1 MLIVSIFE
9 TEKFLNGYEYIVSR
23 YKMIS
28 TQIPSK
34 SMIKRIDVFYTLG
47 QGIVIS
53 ADVQSRTRKD
63 LIHYSRITIDPISL
77 KIVKESCSCEAGAF
91 HRKCWHLKVL
101 EQLISSEEIKEKIE
115 KARQEMMQIEEDI
128 ASWG

>member
-1 MLIVSIFE
+1 
-9 TEKFLNGYEYIVSR
+9 
-23 YKMIS
+23 MIS

-47 QGIVIS
+47 EGVIIS

-63 LIHYSRITIDPISL
+63 LIHYSRIAIDPISL

-101 EQLISSEEIKEKIE
+101 EQLMASEEIKEKIE
-115 KARQEMMQIEEDI
+115 KARSEMLAVEEDI
-128 ASWG
+128 ASWGMKDAGTESKRRRAVRSYQRYLSH

>member
-1 MLIVSIFE
+1 
-9 TEKFLNGYEYIVSR
+9 
-23 YKMIS
+23 MIS
-28 TQIPSK
+28 TQIPK
-34 SMIKRIDVFYTLG
+34 NPIKRLDVFYTLG

-77 KIVKESCSCEAGAF
+77 KIVKESCSCEAGSF
-91 HRKCWHLKVL
+91 GKKCWHLKTL
-101 EQLISSEEIKEKIE
+101 EQLMASEEIKEKIE
-115 KARQEMMQIEEDI
+115 KARQEMLAVEEDI

>member
-1 MLIVSIFE
+1 
-9 TEKFLNGYEYIVSR
+9 
-23 YKMIS
+23 MIS
-28 TQIPSK
+28 TQIPK
-34 SMIKRIDVFYTLG
+34 NPIKRLDVFYTLG

-53 ADVQSRTRKD
+53 ADVQSRTRRD
-63 LIHYSRITIDPISL
+63 VTHYSRIVLDPL
-77 KIVKESCSCEAGAF
+77 TMKIVKESCSCEAGAF

-101 EQLISSEEIKEKIE
+101 EQLTSSEEIKEKIE

>member
-1 MLIVSIFE
+1 
-9 TEKFLNGYEYIVSR
+9 
-23 YKMIS
+23 MIS
-28 TQIPSK
+28 TQIPK
-34 SMIKRIDVFYTLG
+34 NPIKRLDVFYTLG
-47 QGIVIS
+47 EGVIIS

-63 LIHYSRITIDPISL
+63 LIHYSRIAIDPISL

-91 HRKCWHLKVL
+91 HRKCWRLKVL
-101 EQLISSEEIKEKIE
+101 EQLISSEEIKAKIE

>member
-1 MLIVSIFE
+1 
-9 TEKFLNGYEYIVSR
+9 
-23 YKMIS
+23 MIS

-53 ADVQSRTRKD
+53 ADVQSRTRRD
-63 LIHYSRITIDPISL
+63 VTHYSRIVLDPLSL
-77 KIVKESCSCEAGAF
+77 KVVKATCSCEAGSF
-91 HRKCWHLKVL
+91 GKKCWHLKTL
-101 EQLISSEEIKEKIE
+101 EQLMASEEIKEKIE
-115 KARQEMMQIEEDI
+115 KARQEMLAVEEDI

>member
-1 MLIVSIFE
+1 
-9 TEKFLNGYEYIVSR
+9 
-23 YKMIS
+23 MIS

-34 SMIKRIDVFYTLG
+34 SMIKRIDVFYVLSE
-47 QGIVIS
+47 GIIVS

-77 KIVKESCSCEAGAF
+77 KIVKESCSCEAGSF
-91 HRKCWHLKVL
+91 GKKCWHLKTL
-101 EQLISSEEIKEKIE
+101 EQMIKEELRERIE

>member
-28 TQIPSK
+28 TQIPK
-34 SMIKRIDVFYTLG
+34 NPIKRLDVFYVLSE
-47 QGIVIS
+47 GIIVS
-53 ADVQSRTRKD
+53 ADIQSKSRKD
-63 LIHYSRITIDPISL
+63 LTHYTRLVLDSL
-77 KIVKESCSCEAGAF
+77 TLNLVKYSCDCEGYTF
-91 HRKCWHLKVL
+91 RHHCWHIKTL
-101 EQLISSEEIKEKIE
+101 EQMIKEDRELRERIK